1 MLATW
6 INRSDRSQG
15 KSAFILPIELEDT
28 RPVEVQRLILRFGSL
43 LLLALT
49 LWAAMTPIREMA
61 IAPGLIIP
69 KGEVRSVQHFEG
81 GIVAEIYRQ
90 AGDVVRAGDQLIR
103 LAPAQVGGDLGQLT
117 VRLQDLKQTEEQLQK
132 LLDRER
138 QHLPIGPAE
147 LAGLSAVQQGVLL
160 TRANE
165 RNDERKTLRSR
176 VAQKKIEI
184 ESAKQQIV
192 ILEKMLKLRTDA
204 LSDRESLLQQG
215 LATRRAL
222 LEDNAAVEQ
231 TRIQLMNA
239 NAQMKSSEE
248 ALIEAQSMLASS
260 DASALRIWSEELAKV
275 TSEAKETEESITKQK
290 DRFDRLVVRAPVD
303 GTVQFVTL
311 KSVGEVV
318 KAGDTILK
326 IVPTGVPL
334 MAEVQIKPDDIGNV
348 KVGDT
353 AELKVTAFDSAIY
366 GKLMGRIESVSP
378 SSFQRE
384 NGDYFYKATVT
395 IMNSHLLG
403 NAQITPG
410 MIVSAEIITGA
421 KSFLRYILKPIFKVV
436 DPAFGER

>member
-1 MLATW
+1 MLANW

-49 LWAAMTPIREMA
+49 LWAAFTPIREMA
-61 IAPGLIIP
+61 MAPGLIIP
-69 KGEVRSVQHFEG
+69 QGEERPVQHFEG

-90 AGDVVRAGDQLIR
+90 AGDVVRTGEPLLR
-103 LAPAQVGGDLGQLT
+103 LAPDQVGGDLSQYT
-117 VRLQDLKQTEEQLQK
+117 VRLNALRQNEEQLQK
-132 LLDRER
+132 LLARE
-138 QHLPIGPAE
+138 QQQLPIGPEE
-147 LAGLSAVQQGVLL
+147 LSGLSEVQQGVLL
-160 TRANE
+160 ARSRE

-176 VAQKKIEI
+176 IEQKKIEI
-184 ESAKQQIV
+184 ESSSQQIV
-192 ILEKMLKLRTDA
+192 ILEGMVKLRADA
-204 LSDRESLLQQG
+204 LSDRKSLLDQG
-215 LATRRAL
+215 LATRRAF
-222 LEDNAAVEQ
+222 LEDNAALEQ
-231 TRIQLMNA
+231 TRIQLNNA
-239 NAQMKSSEE
+239 RAQLKTASE
-248 ALIEAQSMLASS
+248 ALVEAQSMLASS

-275 TSEAKETEESITKQK
+275 TAEARETEEAIAKQK
-290 DRFDRLVVRAPVD
+290 DRFARLVVRAPVD
-303 GTVQFVTL
+303 GTVQFVAT

-318 KAGDTILK
+318 RPGDTILK

-334 MAEVQIKPDDIGNV
+334 MAEVQIRPDDIGNV

-384 NGDYFYKATVT
+384 NGEYFYKATVT
-395 IMNSHLLG
+395 ILNSHLLG
-403 NAQITPG
+403 DARIAPG